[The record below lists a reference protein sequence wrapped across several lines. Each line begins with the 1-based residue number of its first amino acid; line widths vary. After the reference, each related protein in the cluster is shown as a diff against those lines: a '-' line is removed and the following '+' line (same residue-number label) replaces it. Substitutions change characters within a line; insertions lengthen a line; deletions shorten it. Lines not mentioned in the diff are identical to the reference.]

1 MNKDLISIYNLTEE
15 DINRIFQRVF
25 EIKERDKNGVLY
37 TPLKNKSV
45 VLFFDKHSTR
55 TRISFEVAIYQLG
68 GYPLFL
74 SSKDTQLERGE
85 PIKDFA
91 RILSSYLD
99 AIIIRTYSHKRIEE
113 IAKYASI
120 PVINGLSDL
129 LHPCQILSDIFTI
142 IEKKGGY
149 KELKI
154 AYVGDGNN
162 IANSWI
168 EAATRLNFNLSIAS
182 PRGYEPNKEI
192 LNRASMESISEIEL
206 FEDPIEA
213 VRDADI
219 INTDVWTSM
228 GMEHEYD
235 KRLKIFKDYQ
245 VNKEL
250 IKHAKKD
257 VLIMHCLPAHRG
269 EEITDD
275 VIEEEHSIIFD
286 QAANRLPVQK
296 AILDLLINR

>member
-1 MNKDLISIYNLTEE
+1 MNKDLIGIYDLTKE
-15 DINRIFQRVF
+15 DINRIYERTF
-25 EIKERDKNGVLY
+25 EIKDKDKKRILY
-37 TPLKNKSV
+37 TPLKNRSV
-45 VLFFDKHSTR
+45 ALIFEKHSTR
-55 TRISFEVAIYQLG
+55 TRVSFEVAIYQLG

-74 SSKDTQLERGE
+74 SSKETQLDRGE

-91 RILSSYLD
+91 RVLSSYVD
-99 AIIIRTYSHKRIEE
+99 AIVMRTYSHEKIKEMAR
-113 IAKYASI
+113 YASI

-142 IEKKGGY
+142 IEKRGGY
-149 KELKI
+149 KGIKI

-168 EAATRLNFNLSIAS
+168 EAATRLNLNLSIAS
-182 PRGYEPNKEI
+182 PKGYKPDREI
-192 LNRASMESISEIEL
+192 VDRAYREGISKIEI
-206 FEDPIEA
+206 FENPVEA
-213 VRDADI
+213 VKDADV

-228 GMEHEYD
+228 GMENEHKE
-235 KRLKIFKDYQ
+235 RIRIFKNYQ
-245 VNKEL
+245 VNKKL
-250 IKHAKKD
+250 IKYAKED

-275 VIEEEHSIIFD
+275 VMEGKHSIIFD